1 MKRSAALTLA
11 ALAVGIGIPALI
23 LQQRPQPSP
32 DRQSAQPSGT
42 EGTRIV
48 DETAEGCLDSSLTLQ
63 VLMSNGSVKALPLNT
78 YLSGVLLAEMPT
90 SFHPEALKAQA
101 VVSRTYTLRRIS
113 GGKHEEADICT
124 NSACC
129 QGWTD
134 LDAYCLENNL
144 TSSDEKIQAVFQA
157 VRDTDGEVLTY
168 DGGLIDATYFS
179 SAGGQTEA
187 AVEVWGSDV
196 PYLQP
201 VDSPEAEAP
210 YNDEQ
215 VTFSPEEFAGL
226 IYTIA
231 PQANLSGS
239 PDTWFGAVTETVG
252 GGVETI
258 AVGGV
263 SLTGKEL
270 RSLLGL
276 RSTIFTVAVEGGQIV
291 FRTRGFGH
299 RVGMSQY
306 GAEAMAVQGS
316 SYTDILTHYYR
327 GVRLENYFH

>member
-32 DRQSAQPSGT
+32 DRQSQSEAT
-42 EGTRIV
+42 EGPRIV

-63 VLMSNGSVKALPLNT
+63 VLMPDGSVEALPLNT

-90 SFHPEALKAQA
+90 SFPLEALKAQA
-101 VVSRTYTLRRIS
+101 VVSRTYTLRRLS
-113 GGKHEEADICT
+113 AGKHQEADICT
-124 NSACC
+124 DSACC

-134 LDAYCLENNL
+134 LDAYCQENNL
-144 TSSDEKIQAVFQA
+144 TSSDGKIQAMFQA

-168 DGGLIDATYFS
+168 DGELIDATYFS

-201 VDSPEAEAP
+201 VDSPEENAP

-215 VTFSPEEFAGL
+215 VVFSPETFASL
-226 IYTIA
+226 IYTVA
-231 PQANLSGS
+231 PQADLSGS
-239 PDTWFGAVTETVG
+239 PEAWFGDATETAG
-252 GGVETI
+252 GGVDTI
-258 AVGGV
+258 TIGGV

-276 RSTIFTVAVEGGQIV
+276 RSTIFTVGVEDGQIV
-291 FRTRGFGH
+291 FHTRGYGH

-306 GAEAMAVQGS
+306 GAEAMAAQGS
-316 SYTDILTHYYR
+316 SYTEILTHYYS
-327 GVRLENYFH
+327 GAVLENYFRG

>member
-1 MKRSAALTLA
+1 
-11 ALAVGIGIPALI
+11 
-23 LQQRPQPSP
+23 
-32 DRQSAQPSGT
+32 
-42 EGTRIV
+42 
-48 DETAEGCLDSSLTLQ
+48 
-63 VLMSNGSVKALPLNT
+63 
-78 YLSGVLLAEMPT
+78 MPT

-101 VVSRTYTLRRIS
+101 VVSRTYTLRRLS
-113 GGKHEEADICT
+113 AGKHDEADICT
-124 NSACC
+124 DSACC

-196 PYLQP
+196 PYLQS

-239 PDTWFGAVTETVG
+239 PDT
-252 GGVETI
+252 
-258 AVGGV
+258 
-263 SLTGKEL
+263 S
-270 RSLLGL
+270 SHQ
-276 RSTIFTVAVEGGQIV
+276 FTVQRRVLFLPNLIDFFRHLRPCFLNQVGRNSNVIGLHIFFCIILKRSRQCGHKQRRGRAGDLHSSGICLKHLHSIVIGNTCCCQNTPAFTGQL
-291 FRTRGFGH
+291 FHGRDA
-299 RVGMSQY
+299 SQCC
-306 GAEAMAVQGS
+306 
-316 SYTDILTHYYR
+316 
-327 GVRLENYFH
+327 